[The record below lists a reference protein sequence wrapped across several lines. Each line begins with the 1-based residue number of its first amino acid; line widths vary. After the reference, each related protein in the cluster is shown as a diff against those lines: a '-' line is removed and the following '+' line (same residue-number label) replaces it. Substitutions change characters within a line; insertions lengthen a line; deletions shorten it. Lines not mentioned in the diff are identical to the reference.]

1 MARDYRVLAP
11 DLRGHGRSGR
21 GEYSSEAW
29 AGDLVET
36 LQPGAD
42 LALGHSLGGMA
53 LLLAVDRL
61 RPKRAVYEDP
71 AWFLGDRERQE
82 RTAQGFAAQRAWSR
96 EQVAAANPRWPGYDL
111 DAKVAAME
119 RWDPETVRW
128 IVSRDQ
134 DLTPTTPPSVP
145 SLVMLADP
153 SELVPPDRARRLRE
167 LGWEVRTVPGAGHSI
182 HRDDLEG
189 FFSALDGWI

>member
-82 RTAQGFAAQRAWSR
+82 RTAQGFAAQKSWSR